1 MTAST
6 RPELVMSRS
15 KGNQRV
21 ARYSFPATPYPHSLL
36 INLKKYD
43 YKNLDA
49 RYVAKTRLE
58 SQGKAEDEG
67 QGQVRVDIKEQASIE
82 LPFPS
87 QITDSVSLNITNL
100 ERDPIVDTIA
110 RTLAGGVDTN
120 QSLYS
125 LPGDL
130 LGAAGKIGNQVYDVF
145 KSIGAGEFDGSG
157 AFQDALSGITDVLKS
172 ASVGNAAQAAT
183 YLLSSLDPSI
193 GQAVSQITGK
203 SMNPRET
210 LAFQGVNLKTFEF
223 SWSLFPS
230 NAQDSQQIKEII
242 ATLKR
247 NALPTTESLSA
258 GENGAG
264 ISRLFLNYPAIAELT
279 LIGVDPSFYPRFKP
293 CMIDNVS
300 INYSGGNAI
309 SAIIKGGKP
318 AAIDISISFREM
330 SIETAEDV
338 EGGFEALPEIV
349 ATAENPGDGN
359 G

>member
-1 MTAST
+1 MATST

-15 KGNQRV
+15 KGNQRI

-49 RYVAKTRLE
+49 QYSAKSRLE
-58 SQGKAEDEG
+58 DLAKAEKEG
-67 QGQVRVDIKEQASIE
+67 QGQVGLDVREQASIE
-82 LPFPS
+82 LPFPT
-87 QITDSVSLNITNL
+87 QITDNVSLNITNL

-110 RTLAGGVDTN
+110 RTLAGGINTDT
-120 QSLYS
+120 SLAS

-130 LGAAGKIGNQVYDVF
+130 LGLAGKVGDKVYGIFNKIGSGN
-145 KSIGAGEFDGSG
+145 FDGG
-157 AFQDALSGITDVLKS
+157 AAFQDALSGMTDVLKS

-193 GQAVSQITGK
+193 GQAVSQVTGK

-230 NAQDSQQIKEII
+230 NSQDSEQIRQII

-247 NALPTTESLSA
+247 NALPTTENLSA
-258 GENGAG
+258 GENGPG

-279 LIGVDPSFYPRFKP
+279 LIGVDPTFYPRFKP
-293 CMIDNVS
+293 CMIDSVG

-318 AAIDISISFREM
+318 AAVDISISFREM

-338 EGGFEALPEIV
+338 EGGFEALPEV
-349 ATAENPGDGN
+349 TNTVDNPETN
-359 G
+359 